1 MKKTAYTA
9 PTLEKVELSAND
21 VLLASGGVT
30 PGFEARGTLDTFDVT
45 SEQYQ
50 RKTWADFFSY

>member
-1 MKKTAYTA
+1 MKKTYTA
-9 PTLEKVELSAND
+9 PTLETVELCAND
-21 VLLASGGVT
+21 VLLASGGAS
-30 PGFEARGTLDTFDVT
+30 GYEARGALGTFDVT